1 LRKELKNHNQKFKIF
16 GRKQGRKS
24 KKNLKIKLLKKYL
37 LNIPSDLTAKKIILD
52 IGSGNGEN
60 TLFLSKKYSNYLI
73 IAVEIYQDG
82 NINLC
87 TQLHNKKINNVKIFN
102 QNILILF
109 EKFNFNS
116 LIKEIWILFPDPW
129 PKKKHHKRR
138 LINSCFLNQIIFLL
152 DQDKKIYIV
161 IDYSS
166 YLISILKTFYN
177 SKSFRWINDLP
188 NEWDYS
194 LNISKKTRY
203 FEKSLR
209 NNRKSFILIFQK
221 YKT

>member
-1 LRKELKNHNQKFKIF
+1 MESYNQNFKIF
-16 GRKQGRKS
+16 GRKKGRKS
-24 KKNLKIKLLKKYL
+24 IKKFNTNILQKYL
-37 LNIPSDLTAKKIILD
+37 LNINSDFFKKRVILD

-60 TLFLSKKYSNYLI
+60 TLFLSQKYSNYLI

-152 DQDKKIYIV
+152 DQGKKIYIV

-188 NEWDYS
+188 NEWDYC